1 LYGQTDKRQYTDPG
15 PLDREVLTADEALL
29 TRRSVRAFLPAPV
42 DRSVVEEL
50 LTLASRSPSG
60 SNIQPW
66 KVHVVAGEARERLSR
81 AILEA
86 LDRDGYEGHKREW
99 NYYPVNW
106 REPYLAR
113 RRKIGWDLYGLLG
126 IKKGD
131 FEGTERQRRRNYEF
145 FGAPVGLIFTL
156 DQDLEI
162 GSWLDLLYYT
172 LRLAADR
179 FELVQLHRA
188 ARRFLGHQ
196 HDQCRHRRRVPPAR
210 EPHRRGES
218 GQAGCRSCHEY
229 HHDRRRGYF
238 RHRRPSRSRF
248 RAAH

>member
-1 LYGQTDKRQYTDPG
+1 MQPHALPT
-15 PLDREVLTADEALL
+15 DEAIL
-29 TRRSVRAFLPAPV
+29 TRRSVRAFQPTPV
-42 DRSVVEEL
+42 GRATVEEL
-50 LTLASRSPSG
+50 LTLASRAPSG

-131 FEGTERQRRRNYEF
+131 FEGTEKQRRRNYEF

-162 GSWLDLLYYT
+162 GSWLDLGIYLGA
-172 LRLAADR
+172 LMI
-179 FELVQLHRA
+179 A
-188 ARRFLGHQ
+188 ARGRGLDTCPQAAFADFHAVIRRQLGIPETEIIICGMGVGYA
-196 HDQCRHRRRVPPAR
+196 DPDAVENRLVTERASAR
-210 EPHRRGES
+210 EFATFEGFKET
-218 GQAGCRSCHEY
+218 
-229 HHDRRRGYF
+229 
-238 RHRRPSRSRF
+238 
-248 RAAH
+248 